1 MKITGIDT
9 LEIGIDIENYKE
21 HFFNLLMRISEARDL
36 SQMNM
41 KKEVIEVNG
50 TNFEV
55 SPKGQGFYKYKIEN
69 KEISICFMSKRISS
83 TPPIYVR
90 FFSTFLWEYGYEN
103 AYDIFMKWFE
113 SFNAQI
119 SSIKIGR
126 VDICL
131 DTDEVNFEE
140 KDVKSLFS
148 RAKKLEQKYVDD
160 IYKQGKVFS
169 GFVIG
174 KGGNLSCRIYNKT
187 LEIKNSNKIWFEDI
201 WKEFCWLGDTVVWR
215 IEFQMRKKVLKE
227 LEITNIENLSKNLMN
242 IWAYLTQK
250 WLIMKKTSKDS
261 NKSRWKTNRKW
272 KVIQEADFEYKG
284 IPSIRKRIIKGDKE
298 RLIIQCSGLL
308 TSIAALNGDNGITK
322 SFLEVKGYLE
332 DKSQKDNTSIEG
344 EIGKKKKRFI
354 ENGSS

>member
-1 MKITGIDT
+1 MTGIDT

-21 HFFNLLMRISEARDL
+21 HFFDLLVRISEAKDL
-36 SQMNM
+36 SQKNM
-41 KKEVIEVNG
+41 KKEIIDIND

-55 SPKGQGFYKYKIEN
+55 SPKGQGFYMYKIEN
-69 KEISICFMSKRISS
+69 REVSICFMSKRISN

-90 FFSTFLWEYGYEN
+90 FFSTFLWEYGYKN

-113 SFNAQI
+113 NFNAQI
-119 SSIKIGR
+119 VNVKIGR
-126 VDICL
+126 IDICL

-160 IYKQGKVFS
+160 IYKEGKIFS

-201 WKEFCWLGDTVVWR
+201 WKEFCWLGDTTVWR
-215 IEFQMRKKVLKE
+215 IEFQLRKKVLKE
-227 LEITNIENLSKNLMN
+227 LGIINIENLSRNLIN
-242 IWAYLTQK
+242 IWAYMTKK
-250 WLIMKKTSKDS
+250 WLVMKKTSKDS

-272 KVIQEADFEYKG
+272 KVIQVADFDYQG
-284 IPSIRKRIIKGDKE
+284 IPSVRKRIIKGEKE
-298 RLIIQCSGLL
+298 KLLAQCSGLL
-308 TSIAALNGDNGITK
+308 TSIAALNGDRSITK
-322 SFLEVKGYLE
+322 SFAEVKGYLE
-332 DKSQKDNTSIEG
+332 DKSQKNNSTIEK
-344 EIGKKKKRFI
+344 EIDKKKKRFI
-354 ENGSS
+354 KNESS